1 MNRWKDKETARDA
14 VRQAIRDFLWS
25 EATGLPVNRYS
36 SEDVGARAD
45 EVYLHIHFAY
55 PRLPSP
61 VYESAGLA

>member
-1 MNRWKDKETARDA
+1 M
-14 VRQAIRDFLWS
+14 RQAIRDFLWS

-36 SEDVGARAD
+36 YEDVRSRTD

-61 VYESAGLA
+61 VYEPAGFACGGS